1 MNRPASMV
9 IAEFEENLENCINN
23 SALPPILIEMV
34 LRGYYMQIREM
45 ADKQR
50 KSENAAYEESLS
62 KAENEQNSADKT
74 NNDDSGAQKNKNQ
87 NERRE

>member
-34 LRGYYMQIREM
+34 LRGYYMQRREM

-62 KAENEQNSADKT
+62 KAGNDQNSADKK
-74 NNDDSGAQKNKNQ
+74 NNDDSGAQKNKN
-87 NERRE
+87 